1 MNFPLILRLIS
12 YILLALSG
20 AFLASMAVAFFYE
33 PMPEGV
39 FAFGLATAVSLL
51 LTVLAWRIARNAP
64 TERLLH
70 KEAMAVI
77 GLGWLLASLIGTL
90 PYALL
95 LVGYSLADAF
105 FESVSGLTT
114 TGASVLSDLENL
126 PPSLL
131 FWRALSQWMG
141 GLGIVVFFVG
151 ILASLGAGAKILFSR
166 ESTGSS
172 QDVFDGRI
180 QTAALRITGLYL
192 LISGICVSA
201 FRLVGLSWF
210 DAVCH
215 MFTTV
220 STGGFS
226 TRSASYAAFE
236 NPALEW
242 TAMLFMVIGGIS
254 FLFLLRLLRGQT
266 DSIKRNSEVPFYLM
280 LLALASAIVILKEG
294 IHSDWT
300 GLHNLIRDGC
310 FQVVSLMTTSGF
322 ATADYDQWSNPSRVL
337 LLCCML
343 IGGCAGSTSGGFK
356 VIRFRAMLTILRNHL
371 EQVFRPQVV
380 REPRING
387 KAVPAREREELFLYL
402 GLTVLVLGLA
412 LLLISFFEPQL
423 TLMSTI
429 SAAIAC
435 LFNIGP
441 GFEAIGPTQTY
452 VEFSSPTKLILSM
465 LMILGRLE
473 FYAIL
478 VLFIPSI
485 WRKFS

>member
-12 YILLALSG
+12 YILFALCV
-20 AFLASMAVAFFYE
+20 AFLASMAVALSYE
-33 PMPEGV
+33 QAPESV
-39 FAFGLATAVSLL
+39 FAFGVATSISLL
-51 LTVLAWRIARNAP
+51 LMLLAWRFGPNPIN
-64 TERLLH
+64 ERLLH

-77 GLGWLLASLIGTL
+77 GLGWLIACLIGMI
-90 PYALL
+90 PYLFLL
-95 LVGYSLADAF
+95 TGYSVIDAF

-114 TGASVLSDLENL
+114 TGASVLSDLESL

-192 LISGICVSA
+192 LISGLCLTA
-201 FRLVGLSWF
+201 FRGVGLSWF
-210 DAVCH
+210 DAICH

-242 TAMLFMVIGGIS
+242 MAMLFMVIGGIS

-266 DSIKRNSEVPFYLM
+266 EAVRRNSEVPFYL
-280 LLALASAIVILKEG
+280 LLLTLVSAIVAVKEG
-294 IHSDWT
+294 LYSDWT
-300 GLHNLIRDGC
+300 SLHDLIRDSA

-322 ATADYDQWSNPSRVL
+322 ATADYDQWSNPSRIL
-337 LLCCML
+337 LLCGML

-356 VIRFRAMLTILRNHL
+356 VIRFHAALLILRKHL
-371 EQVFRPQVV
+371 EQVFRPQVI

-387 KAVPAREREELFLYL
+387 KAIPTREREELFLYL
-402 GLTVLVLGLA
+402 GLTVVIILFSLILV
-412 LLLISFFEPQL
+412 SFFEPEL

-429 SAAIAC
+429 SAVIAC

-441 GFEAIGPTQTY
+441 GFEAVGPTQSFID
-452 VEFSSPTKLILSM
+452 FSGPTKLILSF